1 MKITVLDFCTVTKEG
16 DVDFKRLE
24 AFGEVRYA
32 DLVSEE
38 EIIKKYADSEV
49 FLINKAKMT
58 ERVIAAC
65 KELRYIGTFA
75 TGYNNVDTDACKRH
89 GVTLCNAPAYSTNAV
104 AQHTFSLLLNCMEN
118 TDRYIASVAKGD
130 WVKSKTFSYFAYPME
145 ELCGKTMG
153 IVGYGNIGSAVA
165 VIATAFGMNV
175 LVNTRSKRPCPYP
188 MVDFAT
194 LLEKADVLS
203 LHCPLTKD
211 NEKLIDENALA
222 RMKKT
227 AYLINTARGGLVDEG
242 ALARA
247 LNEGIIAGAGLDVM
261 TDEPMK
267 ADNPLLFAKNC
278 RITPHVAWAPLETRR
293 RLFDIVL
300 DNLKSFYEG
309 NSKNVI
315 V

>member
-1 MKITVLDFCTVTKEG
+1 MKITVLDFCTVTKDG
-16 DVDFKRLE
+16 DVDLKRLE
-24 AFGEVRYA
+24 RLGEVAY
-32 DLVSEE
+32 DNLVTEE
-38 EIIKKYADSEV
+38 EILEKYSESEV

-58 ERVIAAC
+58 EKVIAAC
-65 KELRYIGTFA
+65 KKLKYIGTFA

-104 AQHTFSLLLNCMEN
+104 AQHTFALLLNCMEN
-118 TDRYIASVAKGD
+118 TDRYIASVAQGD
-130 WVKSKTFSYFAYPME
+130 WVKSKSFSYFAYPME
-145 ELCGKTMG
+145 ELYGKTMG
-153 IVGYGNIGSAVA
+153 IVGYGNIGKAVA
-165 VIATAFGMNV
+165 QIASAFGMKV
-175 LVNTRSKRPCPYP
+175 LVSTRTQRPCPYP
-188 MVDFAT
+188 LTDFT
-194 LLEKADVLS
+194 DLLQKSDVLS

-211 NEKLIDENALA
+211 NETMINAAALSQ
-222 RMKKT
+222 MKKS
-227 AYLINTARGGLVDEG
+227 AYLINTARGGLVDEE

-293 RLFDIVL
+293 RLFEIVL

-309 NSKNVI
+309 TPKNVI